1 LIIWEIFQQEYILE
15 QETVNKNLKIRAV
28 VTDSTH
34 KEHMRQIN
42 LDNEDWQKLYN
53 NNKVDLVKLDNKAK
67 NEDFVLGLTIFPSL
81 NQSKVVIDNLKD
93 VDNKLPTFPA
103 LQSIDKPDKRTSVL
117 KLPALQSTDKTDKRA
132 SLTDKRASLLKLP
145 KIDQPFQK

>member
-1 LIIWEIFQQEYILE
+1 M
-15 QETVNKNLKIRAV
+15 NKNLKIRAV

-81 NQSKVVIDNLKD
+81 NQSKVVINNLKD
-93 VDNKLPTFPA
+93 VDNKLPA